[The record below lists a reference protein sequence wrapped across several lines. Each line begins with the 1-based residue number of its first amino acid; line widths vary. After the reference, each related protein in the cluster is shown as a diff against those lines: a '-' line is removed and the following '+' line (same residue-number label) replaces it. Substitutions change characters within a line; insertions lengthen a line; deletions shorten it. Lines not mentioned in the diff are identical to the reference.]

1 MQIIGMPLFIHKLK
15 YAKHAPI
22 AMRLVVAIVIHSSPT
37 VMLLLVELAI
47 NLIHQHAP
55 GFSQET
61 ADQVAPFAVLL

>member
-1 MQIIGMPLFIHKLK
+1 MQIIGMRLFIHKHRHV
-15 YAKHAPI
+15 KHAPTAI
-22 AMRLVVAIVIHSSPT
+22 LLVVAIVIHSSPT